1 MRGKREEPLGIQGAG
16 KMNERKE
23 KIEERGRRLGR
34 MRERNEEGRVIRVWS
49 EQRRL
54 IRVRRD

>member
-1 MRGKREEPLGIQGAG
+1 MREKREEPLGIQGAG

-23 KIEERGRRLGR
+23 KIEGRGRRVGR
-34 MRERNEEGRVIRVWS
+34 MREGNEEGRVIRVWS
-49 EQRRL
+49 EQGRW